1 MTPSNTV
8 LGLLVIAIGIY
19 AIACNKYP
27 GKLVSYE
34 NAKKKYDTVNERK
47 LTIFDG
53 SFCIVYGVAYAVLE
67 VPFLAV
73 LLLAYYPVRI
83 ALLKSKLI

>member
-1 MTPSNTV
+1 MSSTNII
-8 LGLLVIAIGIY
+8 LGLAVIAIGIS
-19 AIACNKYP
+19 AIAFNKYP

-34 NAKKKYDTVNERK
+34 NAKKKYRTVNERR
-47 LTIFDG
+47 LAIFDG
-53 SFCIVYGVAYAVLE
+53 GFCIIYGVAYAVLE

-83 ALLKSKLI
+83 VLLKSKYI